1 VVQLADTDH
10 LEWSG
15 LRPSGFDSR
24 RPQYSI
30 RRSLACATMPLVA
43 KKPKNTEKKKAKP
56 GPKAEVLKLEGDW
69 RDNIRKSFQAKK
81 PVTGWPK

>member
-1 VVQLADTDH
+1 
-10 LEWSG
+10 
-15 LRPSGFDSR
+15 
-24 RPQYSI
+24 
-30 RRSLACATMPLVA
+30 MPLVA